1 VSKLTTTTTEFDHE
15 VESAGLN
22 LEAFRIFLDNQHRDI
37 DEDWRDYED
46 EFTDS
51 YAGKFDSD
59 REFAEHL
66 VDDTMML
73 TNIPQVVARYFDYD
87 SYARDLLHGDY
98 WTTDNHYY
106 RG

>member
-1 VSKLTTTTTEFDHE
+1 MNKLTTTTTEFDHE

-37 DEDWRDYED
+37 EENWREYED
-46 EFTDS
+46 EFKES
-51 YAGKFDSD
+51 YAGKFDTD

-66 VDDTMML
+66 VEEDMML
-73 TNIPQVVARYFDYD
+73 IGVPQEVARYFDYD
-87 SYARDLLHGDY
+87 SYANDLLHGDY

>member
-1 VSKLTTTTTEFDHE
+1 MTTTTTEFDHE

-37 DEDWRDYED
+37 DENWQEYED

-51 YAGKFDSD
+51 YVGKFDTD
-59 REFAEHL
+59 LEFAEHI

-73 TNIPQVVARYFDYD
+73 IGVPEEVARYFDYE
-87 SYARDLLHGDY
+87 SYGRDLLHGDY
-98 WTTDNHYY
+98 WTTDNYYY

>member
-1 VSKLTTTTTEFDHE
+1 MSKLTTTTTEFDHE

-51 YAGKFDSD
+51 YTGKFDTD
-59 REFAEHL
+59 REFAEHI
-66 VDDTMML
+66 VDEDMML
-73 TNIPQVVARYFDYD
+73 VGVPDYVAKYFDYD
-87 SYARDLLHGDY
+87 SFANDLLHGDY
-98 WTTDNHYY
+98 WTTDNYY
-106 RG
+106 FKG

>member
-1 VSKLTTTTTEFDHE
+1 MNKLTTTTTEFDGE

-37 DEDWRDYED
+37 EENWREYED
-46 EFTDS
+46 EFKDS

-66 VDDTMML
+66 VDETCLLSGADE
-73 TNIPQVVARYFDYD
+73 QVKRYFDYD

-98 WTTDNHYY
+98 WTTDNHYF